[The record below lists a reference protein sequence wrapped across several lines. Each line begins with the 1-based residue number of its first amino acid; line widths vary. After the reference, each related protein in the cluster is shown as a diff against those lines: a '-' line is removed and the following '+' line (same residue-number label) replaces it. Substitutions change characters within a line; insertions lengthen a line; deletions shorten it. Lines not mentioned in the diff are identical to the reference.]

1 VPLTTEQ
8 LPRELERGIAPLY
21 TVYGAEPLLALEAVD
36 RIRAKARESGYGERE
51 VLLVESGF
59 NWADLRFAGR
69 SLSLFAARRLLE
81 LRIPGGKPGVE
92 GAAAIEAHVRE
103 LPPDTVTLVQLPDM
117 DWRAVKAGWF
127 TKLAAAGITVVAN
140 VVPRAELPRWIAG
153 RLKAQDQR
161 ADNATLQFIADR
173 VEGNLLAARQEV
185 HKLGLVFPPG
195 ALAFEDV
202 EQAVLDVARYDP
214 YKLGEALFSGDTAYL
229 LRMLAGLEGEGIALP
244 IALWTVTG
252 ELRKVMRVATGL
264 ATGASEQSA
273 LKAAKIWGPR
283 QAPIARAAR
292 RLPLSRLEDA
302 LVAAA
307 ELDRII
313 KGLKR
318 GDPWRELA
326 RLCLSLAS
334 NDAAPASARAPRA
347 RQRG

>member
-1 VPLTTEQ
+1 VPLSTEQ
-8 LPRELERGIAPLY
+8 LPRELARRIAPLY
-21 TVYGAEPLLALEAVD
+21 TVYGAEPLLALEAAD

-51 VLLVESGF
+51 ILTVESGF

-92 GAAAIEAHVRE
+92 GAATIEAHVRD

-117 DWRAVKAGWF
+117 DWRAVKAKWF
-127 TKLAAAGITVVAN
+127 TELAAAGVTVVAN
-140 VVPRAELPRWIAG
+140 LVPRSELAQWIAG
-153 RLKAQDQR
+153 RLKAQGQH
-161 ADNATLQFIADR
+161 ADTATLQFIADR

-185 HKLGLVFPPG
+185 QKLGLLFPQG

-229 LRMLAGLEGEGIALP
+229 LRMLAGLEGEGVAP
-244 IALWTVTG
+244 PMALWSVAG
-252 ELRKVMRVATGL
+252 DLRKVVQVAARL
-264 ATGASEQSA
+264 AAGASEQSA
-273 LKAAKIWGPR
+273 LKAAKVWGPR
-283 QAPIARAAR
+283 QALIARAAR

-307 ELDRII
+307 EVDRIV

-326 RLCLSLAS
+326 RLALSLAS
-334 NDAAPASARAPRA
+334 KGPPRA
-347 RQRG
+347 RQPG